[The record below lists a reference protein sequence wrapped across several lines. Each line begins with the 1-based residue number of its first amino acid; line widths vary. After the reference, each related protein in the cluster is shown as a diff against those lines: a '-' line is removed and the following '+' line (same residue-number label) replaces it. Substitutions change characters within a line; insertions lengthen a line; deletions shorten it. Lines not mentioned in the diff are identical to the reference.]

1 MGGRLRQLDGLRGL
15 AALVVVIFHFLS
27 AFAPNF
33 IPDQTDT
40 PYVLADTPFGIFF
53 NGPFSVSIFF
63 VLSGFV
69 VSNAAAKR
77 RSPIYLNLALRYVRL
92 AVPVL
97 FSVIFAWMLLELM
110 PTATLSLDAIM
121 PHTWL
126 NWTYQGDIPSLF
138 SAIRH
143 GILTVFIRGN
153 SNFNNVL
160 WTMQIELLGSFA
172 LYLIYGSMLGW
183 MCTATLLM
191 LGLACCTGFFTVAYL
206 GFVLGALIRDA
217 WTEGRVAPAP
227 SLLVV
232 AGVLLGFSAHG
243 FAQRMGLGWLPSI
256 LTPGEN
262 NSILPPV
269 AAALIMAG
277 LLYSRI
283 GKVFE
288 RGPFQF
294 LGRISFPLYLVHVP
308 IIYTVF
314 ATLYVDFLP
323 GRLGLALLFLFF
335 LSVVLVV
342 ALLFEILFDAPTL
355 RLIANVREKYWMRS
369 GKIVGLCDRI
379 SDRARSR
386 FGEHSKTSR
395 VAQQRRLRSGNGTK

>member
-1 MGGRLRQLDGLRGL
+1 MDGRLRQLDGLRGL

-183 MCTATLLM
+183 LCTATLLI

-206 GFVLGALIRDA
+206 GFVLGALISSAPQRA
-217 WTEGRVAPAP
+217 FGRSKVARQVEVAPRTK
-227 SLLVV
+227 S
-232 AGVLLGFSAHG
+232 
-243 FAQRMGLGWLPSI
+243 W
-256 LTPGEN
+256 
-262 NSILPPV
+262 
-269 AAALIMAG
+269 
-277 LLYSRI
+277 
-283 GKVFE
+283 
-288 RGPFQF
+288 
-294 LGRISFPLYLVHVP
+294 
-308 IIYTVF
+308 
-314 ATLYVDFLP
+314 
-323 GRLGLALLFLFF
+323 F
-335 LSVVLVV
+335 LSFSDSRLASIRSLAKTQGLELSVNICAKSAKAAQAKRQRPGSKSRWTSLHSFAFGRH
-342 ALLFEILFDAPTL
+342 AL
-355 RLIANVREKYWMRS
+355 
-369 GKIVGLCDRI
+369 
-379 SDRARSR
+379 
-386 FGEHSKTSR
+386 
-395 VAQQRRLRSGNGTK
+395 